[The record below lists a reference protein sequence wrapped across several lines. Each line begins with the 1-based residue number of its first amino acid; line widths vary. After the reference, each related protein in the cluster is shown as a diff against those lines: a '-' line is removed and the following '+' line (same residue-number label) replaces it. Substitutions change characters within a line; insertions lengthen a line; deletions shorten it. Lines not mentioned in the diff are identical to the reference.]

1 MVAGG
6 RRSPATSSRRGSE
19 TGVVGMLAFTIRR
32 ILWLLPVLFLVALTT
47 FTLMHLVP
55 GGPWSGEKKLPDQAQ
70 ANLERKYG
78 LDKPVYEQFG
88 RYLLDLAQ
96 GDLGSSYRQSNRPVR
111 DILVEQAP
119 RTAVLGLMA
128 LTVAIVLGVSLGVLS
143 AMRQNTVIDYAS
155 VMFATFGAS
164 VPSFVLGML
173 LLTLFSRY
181 LHWLPTSGW
190 GTWKQAIMPVTALS
204 VLPTAYIARVTRA
217 SMLEVLGQDYIRTA
231 RSKGLRE
238 QVIVLRHVIRN
249 GLIPVLTVI
258 GPVAAALVTGS
269 FIIEYL
275 FSIPG
280 IGRYFVTSISA
291 RDYGMIMGTT
301 LFYTTVVVTANLIVD
316 LLYAVV
322 DPRIKYQ

>member
-1 MVAGG
+1 
-6 RRSPATSSRRGSE
+6 
-19 TGVVGMLAFTIRR
+19 MLAFTIRR
-32 ILWLLPVLFLVALTT
+32 ILWLFPVLFLVAFIT
-47 FTLMHLVP
+47 FSLMHFVP
-55 GGPWSGEKKLPDQAQ
+55 GGPWSGQKKLPDQAR

-88 RYLLDLAQ
+88 LYVLDLAQ
-96 GDLGSSYRQSNRPVR
+96 GDLGVSYRQSNRPVR
-111 DILVEQAP
+111 DILMEQAP

-128 LTVAIVLGVSLGVLS
+128 LTVAVVLGVSLGLLS
-143 AMRQNTVIDYAS
+143 AIRQNSIIDYVS
-155 VMFATFGAS
+155 VVFATFGAS

-173 LLTLFSRY
+173 LLILFSAY
-181 LHWLPTSGW
+181 LHWLPSSGW
-190 GTWKQAIMPVTALS
+190 GTWQQAIMPVTALS

-217 SMLEVLGQDYIRTA
+217 SMLEVLQQDYIRTA

-238 QVIVLRHVIRN
+238 NTIVLRHILRN

-280 IGRYFVTSISA
+280 IGRFFVTSIAA

-301 LFYTTVVVTANLIVD
+301 LFYTTVVVMANLIVD
-316 LLYAVV
+316 LLYAVA